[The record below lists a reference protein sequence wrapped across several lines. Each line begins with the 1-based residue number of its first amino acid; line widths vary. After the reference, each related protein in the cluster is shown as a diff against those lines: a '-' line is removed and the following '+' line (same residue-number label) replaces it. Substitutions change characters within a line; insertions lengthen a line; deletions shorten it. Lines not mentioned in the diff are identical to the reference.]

1 MFLGD
6 SFLARFLKEKTMD
19 RIPINSIL
27 QSFEGRISDE
37 EQVLLS
43 EWLAESAENCQI
55 YNELRK
61 TYTACGK
68 LDIDFHP
75 DETKALEKVNRKI
88 RSNKTIV
95 FAWRAAAAVILLLLA
110 SQFIFRAQMPRNW
123 NEIIAVQQ
131 QTVFLPD
138 SSKVIL
144 AENASLKFPDSFKG
158 NQRKVILTGTAYF
171 EITKN
176 KEKPFHINTPNT
188 EIEVLG
194 TKFLVDANDKNF
206 EKVLVD
212 EGKVAFSSGSILSQQ
227 KVILTK
233 NEIGTWNPESHQL
246 SEQINSEQNSN
257 AWLSGRLAFSNLPL
271 SEVLK
276 TLENH
281 FNIKIELADT
291 SFSATKYSGQF
302 NTNNA
307 EKIIETI
314 CLTLNLS
321 YENKDQKFVI
331 KP

>member
-1 MFLGD
+1 M
-6 SFLARFLKEKTMD
+6 EQ
-19 RIPINSIL
+19 IPINKIL
-27 QSFEGRISDE
+27 KSFEHGISEE
-37 EQVLLS
+37 EQLQLS
-43 EWLAESAENCQI
+43 EWLAKSNENRKI
-55 YNELRK
+55 YDELKK
-61 TYTACGK
+61 TYNASGK
-68 LDIDFHP
+68 LKIDFEP
-75 DETKALEKVNRKI
+75 DEVKALEKVNRKI

-95 FAWRAAAAVILLLLA
+95 FAWRAAAAVIILLLA
-110 SQFIFRAQMPRNW
+110 SQFIFRTQMQQNW
-123 NEIIAVQQ
+123 NEVIADHQ

-158 NQRKVILTGTAYF
+158 NKRKVILEGTAYF

-176 KEKPFHINTPNT
+176 PEKPFHINAPNT

-194 TKFLVDANDKNF
+194 TKFMVDAQDENI

-212 EGKVAFSSGSILSQQ
+212 EGKVAFSSGSLLSRQ

-233 NEIGTWNPESHQL
+233 NEIGTWNTESHQL
-246 SEQINSEQNSN
+246 SEQVNSEQNSN
-257 AWLSGRLAFSNLPL
+257 AWLSGRLSFSNLPL

-281 FNIKIELADT
+281 FKIKIELVDT

-307 EKIIETI
+307 EEIIETI

-321 YENKDQKFVI
+321 YETKDQKFVI